1 MNEQYVMVNINLPL
15 KICNDGSVEPMNDYI
30 QTNFSKCNELPLKPS
45 NDCDYTFLANNI
57 LEYFTNA
64 TVAESATTSCITPS
78 VVDTSRPLN
87 LQTPSTLSTEFSRLP
102 THNVPFGSGSL
113 QSLSIFIDKNEI
125 RNNEKNVKKQLFNTT
140 FKNKRYYSNRFT
152 EKAR

>member
-1 MNEQYVMVNINLPL
+1 MPL
-15 KICNDGSVEPMNDYI
+15 KICNDGSIEPMNDYI

-64 TVAESATTSCITPS
+64 TVTESATSSCITPP

-87 LQTPSTLSTEFSRLP
+87 L
-102 THNVPFGSGSL
+102 N
-113 QSLSIFIDKNEI
+113 SLSIFIDKNEI